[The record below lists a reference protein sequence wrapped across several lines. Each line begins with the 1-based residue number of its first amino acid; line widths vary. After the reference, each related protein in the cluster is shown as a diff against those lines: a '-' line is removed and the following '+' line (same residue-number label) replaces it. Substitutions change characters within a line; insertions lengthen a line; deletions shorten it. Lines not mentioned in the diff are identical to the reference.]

1 MAFNLDQEKIDKA
14 IKVARLYYYQNMTS
28 ETIAREMGVSR
39 STVSRLLTFAKKEGL
54 VHIHITAPTREPV
67 ELEKKIVDYFSIKN
81 AHVVPVPDIAG
92 EAIWLERVAQYAAN
106 HLNTLF
112 GSEMILG
119 IAWGTTLSAVSK
131 HLLRKSTHNSQ
142 IMQLNGA
149 GNTHSMGIN
158 YASEIIMRFAEN
170 YQAKAHLFPVPTF
183 FDFADTKAALWRER
197 SIKRLLNLQEK
208 ADILLYS
215 IGAVNA
221 GIPSH
226 VYSGGYLEESDYLE
240 IKREGIAGDIA
251 TVFFRKD
258 GTFDNIPLNNRACGP
273 NLEMFQRKH
282 GVCIV
287 SGLGKV
293 SGLFSALK
301 GNLIAEL
308 IVDEPTAR
316 ELVNHYSIG
325 SPEARSAGQA

>member
-1 MAFNLDQEKIDKA
+1 MAFNLDQERIDKA
-14 IKVARLYYYQNMTS
+14 IKVARLYYYQNLTS
-28 ETIAREMGVSR
+28 EAIAREMGVSR

-54 VHIHITAPTREPV
+54 VHIQITTPTREPV
-67 ELEKKIVDYFSIKN
+67 ELEKKIVDYFKIKN

-142 IMQLNGA
+142 IVQLNGA

-170 YQAKAHLFPVPTF
+170 YQARAHLFPVPTF
-183 FDFADTKAALWRER
+183 FDFADTKEALWRER

-240 IKREGIAGDIA
+240 IQREGIVGDIA

-258 GTFDNIPLNNRACGP
+258 GTFDNIPLNSRACGP
-273 NLEMFQRKH
+273 NLALFQRKH
-282 GVCIV
+282 GVCVV

-293 SGLFSALK
+293 AGLFSALK

-316 ELVNHYSIG
+316 ELVNHF
-325 SPEARSAGQA
+325 PNSATEGRRAG